1 MITGASSAISA
12 QFLNPAQSSAT
23 KADGLIFDGVLSGL
37 IKGNESATSMQEEPT
52 VSPETKDPE
61 ERADQEATEQGYLN
75 LYPYRI
81 LQDGKATV
89 SIRNVLIDGKVDETE
104 AWLVNVAE
112 KQQVITAKLDNAVPT
127 VQTPARP
134 EEFEARAHSEHL
146 PLSDAAI
153 ITSASGSQAD
163 ELASIPESIGI
174 SESGEKERYLDNGD
188 VRDNKLIFLRI
199 LKSPRTEISEQL
211 DLFSS
216 TVMIC

>member
-1 MITGASSAISA
+1 LITGASSAISA

-23 KADGLIFDGVLSGL
+23 KADGLIFDGVLSVL
-37 IKGNESATSMQEEPT
+37 IRGNESATSMQEEPT

-134 EEFEARAHSEHL
+134 EEFEAKAHSEHL

-153 ITSASGSQAD
+153 TTNASGSQAND
-163 ELASIPESIGI
+163 QTFTPESIGI
-174 SESGEKERYLDNGD
+174 REHGEKEHYLTNGD
-188 VRDNKLIFLRI
+188 LQRQQGD
-199 LKSPRTEISEQL
+199 
-211 DLFSS
+211 FSS
-216 TVMIC
+216 AESENLFEQGSANRLPCW